1 MIAYVIISLLA
12 FTLSNICG
20 FIFIPRI
27 LKYCKD
33 KKLYDIPN
41 QRKVHK
47 NAIPRLGGVS
57 FLPSML
63 IATIIALLVWSY
75 AYNGKKIQI
84 SPWTIYFALGL
95 IIIYTTGLVDDL
107 VGVKAKNKFFI
118 QISVSA
124 LLPISYLYINNFYGF
139 LGIEQVPFLI
149 GAPLTI
155 LLLVFIMN
163 AINLIDGIDGLSA
176 GLSLIA
182 LVGFFYCF
190 FSESIW
196 IYSILIAG
204 LIGVLIPFLYY
215 NVFGDAEKGQKIFMG
230 DSGSLTLGYILGVLL
245 VKFSM
250 NNPYIKEYKRESI
263 FFAMTLMMIPVF
275 DVCRV
280 IIVRK
285 LHGHK
290 IFQPDKNHIHHK
302 FMRAGLTQHQ
312 SLAAI
317 LGMAIIFIVLNVS
330 LYSIF
335 DTTILI
341 FGDIVIYTLFHLLLL
356 NRWIRKNKQ
365 LPFVE

>member
-1 MIAYVIISLLA
+1 MKIYILISLLA
-12 FTLSNICG
+12 FTLSITCG

-27 LKYCKD
+27 LNFCKNRN
-33 KKLYDIPN
+33 LYDIPN

-63 IATIIALLVWSY
+63 IATIIALLAWSY
-75 AYNGKKIQI
+75 TNDGKKIEI

-95 IIIYTTGLVDDL
+95 FIIYAIGLIDD
-107 VGVKAKNKFFI
+107 VFG
-118 QISVSA
+118 VSA
-124 LLPISYLYINNFYGF
+124 KKKFLAQIFVSSLPPIAWLYINNFYGF
-139 LGIEQVPFLI
+139 LGIEQVSFWV
-149 GAPLTI
+149 GAPLTVFI
-155 LLLVFIMN
+155 LVFIMN

-230 DSGSLTLGYILGVLL
+230 DSGSLTLGYILGILL

-250 NNPYIKEYKRESI
+250 DTPLVKDYKRVSI
-263 FFAMTLMMIPVF
+263 FLAMTLMMVPVF

-280 IIVRK
+280 VIVRK
-285 LHGHK
+285 LHGHN

-317 LGMAIIFIVLNVS
+317 LGMAITFIVLNVS

-341 FGDIVIYTLFHLLLL
+341 LGDIVIYTLFHLLLL

>member
-1 MIAYVIISLLA
+1 MKIYILISLLA
-12 FTLSNICG
+12 FTLSTTCG

-27 LKYCKD
+27 LNFCKNRN
-33 KKLYDIPN
+33 LYDIPN

-63 IATIIALLVWSY
+63 IATIIALLAWSY
-75 AYNGKKIQI
+75 TNDGKKIEI

-95 IIIYTTGLVDDL
+95 FIIYAIGLIDD
-107 VGVKAKNKFFI
+107 VFG
-118 QISVSA
+118 VSA
-124 LLPISYLYINNFYGF
+124 KKKFLAQIFVSSLPPIAWLYINNFYGF
-139 LGIEQVPFLI
+139 LGIEQVSFWV
-149 GAPLTI
+149 GAPLTVFI
-155 LLLVFIMN
+155 LVFIMN

-230 DSGSLTLGYILGVLL
+230 DSGSLTLGYILGILL

-250 NNPYIKEYKRESI
+250 DTPLVKDYKRVSI
-263 FFAMTLMMIPVF
+263 FLAMTLMMVPVF

-280 IIVRK
+280 VIVRK
-285 LHGHK
+285 LHGHN

-317 LGMAIIFIVLNVS
+317 LGMAITFIVLNVS

-341 FGDIVIYTLFHLLLL
+341 LGDIVIYTLFHLLLL

-365 LPFVE
+365 LPFME

>member
-182 LVGFFYCF
+182 LIGFFYCF
-190 FSESIW
+190 LSEKIW
-196 IYSILIAG
+196 VYSILIAG

-215 NVFGDAEKGQKIFMG
+215 NVFGNVQKGQKIFMG

-250 NNPYIKEYKRESI
+250 NNPCVKEYKRESI

-280 IIVRK
+280 VIVRK
-285 LHGHK
+285 LHGHN

-317 LGMAIIFIVLNVS
+317 LGMAITFIVLNVS

-341 FGDIVIYTLFHLLLL
+341 LGDIVIYTLFHLLLL

-365 LPFVE
+365 LPFME

>member
-1 MIAYVIISLLA
+1 MKIYILISLLA
-12 FTLSNICG
+12 FTLSTTCG

-27 LKYCKD
+27 LNFCKNRN
-33 KKLYDIPN
+33 LYDIPN

-63 IATIIALLVWSY
+63 IATIIALLAWSY
-75 AYNGKKIQI
+75 TNDGKKIEI

-95 IIIYTTGLVDDL
+95 FIIYAIGLIDD
-107 VGVKAKNKFFI
+107 VFG
-118 QISVSA
+118 VSA
-124 LLPISYLYINNFYGF
+124 KKKFLAQIFVSSLPPIAWLYINNFYGF
-139 LGIEQVPFLI
+139 LGIEQVSFWV
-149 GAPLTI
+149 GAPLTVFI
-155 LLLVFIMN
+155 LVFIMN

-230 DSGSLTLGYILGVLL
+230 DSGSLTLGYIVGILL
-245 VKFSM
+245 IKFSM
-250 NNPYIKEYKRESI
+250 DNPLVKGYKRESI
-263 FFAMTLMMIPVF
+263 FLATTLMMVPVF

-280 IIVRK
+280 VIVRK
-285 LHGHK
+285 LHGHN

-317 LGMAIIFIVLNVS
+317 LGMAITFIVLNVS

-341 FGDIVIYTLFHLLLL
+341 LGDIVIYTLFHLLLL

-365 LPFVE
+365 LPFME

>member
-1 MIAYVIISLLA
+1 MKIYILISLLA
-12 FTLSNICG
+12 FTLSITCG

-27 LKYCKD
+27 LNFCKNRN
-33 KKLYDIPN
+33 LYDIPN

-63 IATIIALLVWSY
+63 IATIIALLAWSY
-75 AYNGKKIQI
+75 TNDGKKIEI

-95 IIIYTTGLVDDL
+95 FIIYAIGLIDD
-107 VGVKAKNKFFI
+107 VFG
-118 QISVSA
+118 VSA
-124 LLPISYLYINNFYGF
+124 KKKLLVQIFVSSLPPIAWLYINNFYGF
-139 LGIEQVPFLI
+139 LGIEQVSFWV
-149 GAPLTI
+149 GAPLTVFI
-155 LLLVFIMN
+155 LVFIMN

-230 DSGSLTLGYILGVLL
+230 DSGSLTLGYILGILL

-250 NNPYIKEYKRESI
+250 DTPLVKDYKRVSI
-263 FFAMTLMMIPVF
+263 FLAMTLMMVPVF

-280 IIVRK
+280 VIVRK
-285 LHGHK
+285 LHGHN

-317 LGMAIIFIVLNVS
+317 LGMAITFIVLNVS

-341 FGDIVIYTLFHLLLL
+341 LGDIVIYTLFHLLLL

-365 LPFVE
+365 LPFME

>member
-1 MIAYVIISLLA
+1 MKIYILISLLA
-12 FTLSNICG
+12 FTLSITCG

-27 LKYCKD
+27 LNFCKNRN
-33 KKLYDIPN
+33 LYDIPN

-63 IATIIALLVWSY
+63 IATIIALLAWSY
-75 AYNGKKIQI
+75 TNDGKKIEI

-95 IIIYTTGLVDDL
+95 FIIYAIGLIDD
-107 VGVKAKNKFFI
+107 VFG
-118 QISVSA
+118 VSA
-124 LLPISYLYINNFYGF
+124 KKKFLAQIFVSSLPPIAWLYINNFYGF
-139 LGIEQVPFLI
+139 LGIEQVSFWV
-149 GAPLTI
+149 GAPLTVFI
-155 LLLVFIMN
+155 LVFIMN

-230 DSGSLTLGYILGVLL
+230 DSGSLTLGYILGILL

-250 NNPYIKEYKRESI
+250 DTPLVKDYKRVSI
-263 FFAMTLMMIPVF
+263 FLAMTLMMVPVF

-280 IIVRK
+280 VIVRK

-317 LGMAIIFIVLNVS
+317 LGMAITFIVLNVS

-341 FGDIVIYTLFHLLLL
+341 LGDIVIYTLFHLLLL

-365 LPFVE
+365 LPFME